1 MKWVTYRSA
10 DGERTGVL
18 SGDTIHAVPPG
29 VTLLDLI
36 GRGPD
41 GLRQAGEEALASAS
55 DAAPLDDVT
64 LLAPIPRPPSIRDSL
79 CFLDHMRNC
88 QAAMGG
94 GRELADAWYRIPA
107 FYFACPATV
116 LGPYEDAHI
125 APGSAWQDFELE
137 IAAVIGTTAKD
148 LTVEEAEQSV
158 IGYTIFNDWSARDLQ
173 QLEGQLSIGQA
184 KGKDSGVTL
193 GPYLV
198 TPDELEPYRQ
208 QGKLGLQVSALV
220 NDTEIGSGSTAQMDW
235 SFGEVISY
243 ASRGVTL
250 RPGDVFGSGTVPTCT
265 LVEHLSLTALE
276 SFPGWLHDGDVV
288 TLRVQG
294 LGETRQTVRASRAP
308 HALAARPNPDAAPA
322 PTRVNRAPARVVPYT
337 RGLHEVADKV
347 WAWTLPDGGYGWSNA
362 GLIAGDGASLLVDT
376 LFDLALTREMFA
388 AMKPI
393 TERAPITDA
402 LITHSNGDHTH
413 GNQLL
418 DASVRIIA
426 AKDTAEEIAHGMP
439 PELLAMT
446 QTGDLGPA
454 ATPYARERFGHF
466 DFSGIDVRNAD
477 QTFDRD
483 LTIDVGGR
491 RVDLLNLGPAHTA
504 ADSVVHVP
512 DAGVLFGGDLL
523 FIGCTPIVWA
533 GPISNWIAAC
543 DAMIA
548 LDAPIVVPGHGP
560 VTDPDGVRAVR
571 GYLAHVGEQAEA
583 AYRNGLS
590 WAEAA
595 NGIDLGEY
603 ATWLDAERVVV
614 NVYQRYRELDP
625 DTPQLEMLALLVMQ
639 ADWLAKRA

>member
-1 MKWVTYRSA
+1 MKWVTYQS
-10 DGERTGVL
+10 DNGERTGVL
-18 SGDTIHAVPPG
+18 SGDQIHAMPPG
-29 VTLLDLI
+29 ETLLELI
-36 GRGPD
+36 GHGAD
-41 GLRQAGEEALASAS
+41 GLRQAG
-55 DAAPLDDVT
+55 DDVLRSPSAIARLDEVT
-64 LLAPIPRPPSIRDSL
+64 LMAPIPRPPSIRDSL

-88 QAAMGG
+88 QAALGA
-94 GRELADAWYRIPA
+94 GRVLADTWYRIPA

-116 LGPYEDAHI
+116 LGPYDDAPT

-137 IAAVIGTTAKD
+137 IAAVIGAGGRD
-148 LTVEEAEQSV
+148 LTVEQAERAV

-173 QLEGQLSIGQA
+173 QLEGQLAIGQA

-198 TPDELEPYRQ
+198 TPDELQPYRRD
-208 QGKLGLQVSALV
+208 GKLDLQVTALV
-220 NDTEIGSGSTAQMDW
+220 NDNVIGSGSTAQMDW
-235 SFGEVISY
+235 TFGEVISY

-250 RPGDVFGSGTVPTCT
+250 RPGDVIGSGTVPTCT
-265 LVEHLSLTALE
+265 LVEHLSLTGLE
-276 SFPGWLHDGDVV
+276 KFPGWLRDGDVV

-294 LGETRQTVRASRAP
+294 LGETRQTVRASSPP
-308 HALAARPNPDAAPA
+308 HPLSARPNPDAAPA
-322 PTRVNRAPARVVPYT
+322 RERVNRAPARVPYS
-337 RGLHEVADKV
+337 RGLHEVADRV

-362 GLIAGDGASLLVDT
+362 GLVAGDGASLLVDT
-376 LFDLALTREMFA
+376 LFDLALTREMLT

-393 TERAPITDA
+393 TDRAPITDA

-426 AKDTAEEIAHGMP
+426 AEGTAEEIAHGMP
-439 PELLAMT
+439 PAMLAMT
-446 QTGDLGPA
+446 QTANLGPV
-454 ATPYARERFGHF
+454 ATPYARDRFGHF
-466 DFSGIDVRNAD
+466 DFSGIEVRNAD
-477 QTFDRD
+477 LTFDRD

-533 GPISNWIAAC
+533 GPIANWVAAC

-548 LDAPIVVPGHGP
+548 LDAPTVVPGHGP
-560 VTDPDGVRAVR
+560 VTDPDGIRAVR
-571 GYLAHVGEQAEA
+571 GYLAHVAEQAEA
-583 AYRNGLS
+583 AYRKGLS
-590 WAEAA
+590 WSQAA
-595 NGIDLGEY
+595 DTIDLGEY

-614 NVYQRYRELDP
+614 NVYQRYRELDSE
-625 DTPQLEMLALLVMQ
+625 TPQLEVMALLVMQ
-639 ADWLAKRA
+639 AEWLAKRSS